1 MVVAARILSSQ
12 SRQALVAIPHF
23 IQDGNGLKLS
33 KGGQSQTGK
42 TKHSQGAH
50 HMELAS
56 ARGEKLFTAS
66 DIQVGDPLPGNK
78 ASRWKM
84 MLVMSD
90 ILSSFAELCRQCGK
104 SESHAIT
111 SASSLLQRL
120 RWAVTT
126 TTTS

>member
-56 ARGEKLFTAS
+56 ARGRKIVHGIRHSSWRPPARKQGITLE
-66 DIQVGDPLPGNK
+66 DDVGD
-78 ASRWKM
+78 
-84 MLVMSD
+84 V
-90 ILSSFAELCRQCGK
+90 
-104 SESHAIT
+104 
-111 SASSLLQRL
+111 
-120 RWAVTT
+120 
-126 TTTS
+126 